1 VILLIDIIL
10 VAAAVTGSLGGVLQ
24 VASGVSVGI
33 FLAVI
38 GLALAGYYVL
48 RHKVRRLGR
57 DMERYR
63 RERYGGPSSDHPDRN
78 PRGQLP
84 RDAGTYE

>member
-1 VILLIDIIL
+1 MILLIVIIL

-24 VASGVSVGI
+24 VAAGVAVGI

-48 RHKVRRLGR
+48 RHKVRKMGR

-63 RERYGGPSSDHPDRN
+63 QDRYGEPPPGHPGGH
-78 PRGQLP
+78 PRGGLP
-84 RDAGTYE
+84 RDTRPYE

>member
-1 VILLIDIIL
+1 VILLIVIIL

-24 VASGVSVGI
+24 VAAGVAVGI

-38 GLALAGYYVL
+38 GLALAGYYFM
-48 RHKVRRLGR
+48 RHKVRTMGR

-63 RERYGGPSSDHPDRN
+63 QDRYGEPPSDHPGGR
-78 PRGQLP
+78 PRGGLP
-84 RDAGTYE
+84 PDTRP